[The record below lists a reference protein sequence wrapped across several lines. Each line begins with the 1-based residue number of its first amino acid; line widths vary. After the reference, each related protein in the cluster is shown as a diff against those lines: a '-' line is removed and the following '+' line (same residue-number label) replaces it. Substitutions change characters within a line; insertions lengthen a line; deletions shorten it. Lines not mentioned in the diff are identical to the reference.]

1 MFAPLPTPEEM
12 AFWDR
17 QSIEVHGLR
26 NEMLMENASREALA
40 VLREHCAPLSGKRV
54 LLFAGKGN
62 NGGDAIALGRHL
74 HDQGAEVLVLL
85 AGAARNHTGASG
97 YHLRLA
103 RRVGTPCRTTTPAG
117 LDSLLREYGL
127 PHIVVD
133 GLFGTGFTG
142 TPRPPYDLWIKQ
154 INALGLQA
162 FVLALDIPSGLDGL
176 SGKAA
181 SEAVRAHAT
190 VTFEAAKI
198 GLMLPGA
205 AAYVGRLHVRA
216 IGIPRR
222 VREEYPPACQLL
234 TPDVVRLL
242 PRPFAGMHKGDGG
255 RVCIVGGSPGL
266 TGAPA
271 LAALGALRSGA
282 GLVTVACP
290 APLAQEVKHGR
301 SEIMTLPLP
310 TGEWIPGALAP
321 LMDLLQRCDA
331 LVLGPGMGHDPGAVD
346 CVEALL
352 ECKRPP
358 TVLDADALNCLA
370 ARPRLLELLTETDVL
385 TPHPG
390 EMTRLLAADGFPE
403 ASVPRVQADRPGVA
417 RAFAARHQGVL
428 VLKGAGSIIAGRDG
442 QGRLFTALSPLD
454 APCLAVGGSGDV
466 LSGVTGNLLSRGLP
480 ALHAA
485 CLGVYWHGF
494 SGRWL
499 ENSFPLRGNLASEIA
514 DALPSAL
521 AELLRCTTEK

>member
-1 MFAPLPTPEEM
+1 VFAPLPTPEEM

-17 QSIEVHGLR
+17 QSMEVHGLR

-40 VLREHCAPLSGKRV
+40 VLREHCAPLPGKKV

-74 HDQGAEVLVLL
+74 HDQSAEVLVLL
-85 AGAARNHTGASG
+85 AGAIKDYTGVSG

-103 RRVGTPCRTTTPAG
+103 RQVGTPCRCIPRSG
-117 LDSLLREYGL
+117 LDALLRESA
-127 PHIVVD
+127 PPDIVVD
-133 GLFGTGFTG
+133 GLFGTGFSG
-142 TPRPPYDLWIKQ
+142 TPRSPYDSWIKQ
-154 INALGLQA
+154 INILGRQA

-198 GLMLPGA
+198 GLLLPGA
-205 AAYVGRLHVRA
+205 AEYVGKLHVRA
-216 IGIPRR
+216 IGIPKR
-222 VREEYPPACQLL
+222 VREEHPPACQLL
-234 TPDVVRLL
+234 TPDLVQLF
-242 PRPFAGMHKGDGG
+242 PRPFSGMHKGDGG

-290 APLAQEVKHGR
+290 APLALEVKHAKP
-301 SEIMTLPLP
+301 EIMTLPLP
-310 TGEWIPGALAP
+310 AKDWTPEALSP
-321 LMDLLQRCDA
+321 LMDILPRCDA
-331 LVLGPGMGHDPGAVD
+331 LVLGPGMGHGPGAVD
-346 CVEALL
+346 CMETLL
-352 ECKRPP
+352 ANNRPP
-358 TVLDADALNCLA
+358 TLLDADALNCLA
-370 ARPRLLELLTETDVL
+370 TRPRLLDMLQETDIL

-390 EMTRLLAADGFPE
+390 EMARLLAAAGFSD
-403 ASVPRVQADRPGVA
+403 AGVPGVLKDRLGTA
-417 RAFAARHQGVL
+417 RAFAEGYTCVL
-428 VLKGAGSIIAGRDG
+428 VLKGAGSIIAAQNG
-442 QGRLFTALSPLD
+442 QGRLFAALSPFD
-454 APCLAVGGSGDV
+454 APCLAAGGSGDV
-466 LSGVTGNLLSRGLP
+466 LSGLTGNLLSRGLS

-494 SGRWL
+494 SGQWL
-499 ENSFPLRGNLASEIA
+499 ENSFPMRGNLASEIA
-514 DALPSAL
+514 DALPHAL
-521 AELLRCTTEK
+521 AELIRRTTEE